1 MIGAFIENI
10 KNPKNVVPT
19 LICAYVAVLGGYW
32 WTVYFGRWE
41 FVGQFLGFLGVL
53 AILWTL
59 LRVAVTRIVFGI
71 IVVVLVGGY
80 FYWYSKSRSV
90 EEKTLSFEREHE
102 PWIREVHTRKRPK
115 YVDNGI
121 AQKFN
126 EAAFAPAFMFE
137 STFLRS
143 KWRTKITEQRS
154 DWAPS
159 KK

>member
-41 FVGQFLGFLGVL
+41 FVGQLLGFLGVL

-59 LRVAVTRIVFGI
+59 LRVAVTRIVFGV
-71 IVVVLVGGY
+71 IVVMLVGGY
-80 FYWYSKSRSV
+80 FYWYLGSRSV
-90 EEKTLSFEREHE
+90 DKKPLSFAREHE
-102 PWIREVHTRKRPK
+102 PWKREVHTRKRPK
-115 YVDNGI
+115 YADSGI

-143 KWRTKITEQRS
+143 KWRTEITVENT
-154 DWAPS
+154 DWTPPN
-159 KK
+159 K